1 MCKLRATRCG
11 TSDKGVYNMAGHSK
25 WANIQHRK
33 GAQDA
38 KKGKVFTKIAKEL
51 TVAAKLGGGDPSG
64 NSRLRLAMDKARAA
78 NMPRDNVDRA
88 IKKGTGEGNDA
99 IYEDI
104 TYEAY
109 GPGGVGLLVRVLTDN
124 RNRSI
129 TDVRTV
135 ITKRGCAMAEAGS
148 VSWQFDMKG
157 IIEAPLS
164 AGEDEVMMI
173 ALDAGAEDV
182 AVDED
187 IITIITAP
195 TDYEKVKK
203 ALEDG
208 NIAISF
214 AEVTMKPQN
223 TIKLE
228 SADAKKLIT
237 IVDLL
242 EDLDDVQ
249 EVFGNYEIDDA
260 DLEGM

>member
-1 MCKLRATRCG
+1 
-11 TSDKGVYNMAGHSK
+11 MAGHSK

-51 TVAAKLGGGDPSG
+51 TVAAKLGGGDPAG

-88 IKKGTGEGNDA
+88 IKKGTGEGDTA

-109 GPGGVGLLVRVLTDN
+109 GPAGVGLLVQVLTDN

-135 ITKRGCAMAEAGS
+135 ITKRGCMMAEAGS
-148 VSWQFDMKG
+148 VSWQFERKG
-157 IIEAPLS
+157 TIEVPIS
-164 AGEDEVMMI
+164 DGEDNVMMI

-182 AVDED
+182 EADED
-187 IITIITAP
+187 VISITTAP
-195 TDYEKVKK
+195 NDYEAVRK

-208 NIAISF
+208 GIEIAFS
-214 AEVTMKPQN
+214 EVTMKPKT

-228 SADAKKLIT
+228 SADAKKLIAL
-237 IVDLL
+237 VDAL